1 MFHGGFFPR
10 QIMSLPAWIEV
21 NSSSLLERCKVM
33 DLSESGARLGISDV
47 RNLPPQFNLY
57 LARIGQS
64 AHQCRIIWQRGNE
77 VGVEFVTRKPADNA
91 AVADECMQ
99 YCKSEA
105 SGGYL
110 HRFFSGVPQHIATTP
125 HGFDVVFATRGAS

>member
-1 MFHGGFFPR
+1 MFHRGFFPR

-64 AHQCRIIWQRGNE
+64 AINVESFGNGGMKLE
-77 VGVEFVTRKPADNA
+77 WSSSLVNRPTMPQSP
-91 AVADECMQ
+91 Q

>member
-1 MFHGGFFPR
+1 MFYRGFFPR

-91 AVADECMQ
+91 AVA
-99 YCKSEA
+99 A
-105 SGGYL
+105 VL
-110 HRFFSGVPQHIATTP
+110 
-125 HGFDVVFATRGAS
+125 